1 MIEEGN
7 TVLKVSD
14 SGDGHYR
21 VEIAWTSK
29 KALAI
34 TLGSALTGAL
44 KAMIDHGES
53 KDSAVEVLV
62 SSAYAALRCAG
73 CYDALQESF
82 RQVRKAY
89 AAEKKEE
96 SEVVK

>member
-7 TVLKVSD
+7 TVLKATD
-14 SGDGHYR
+14 SGDGHCR
-21 VEIAWTSK
+21 GEIAWTSK

-34 TLGSALTGAL
+34 TLSSALTGAI
-44 KAMIDHGES
+44 KTMIEHGES
-53 KDSAVEVLV
+53 KESAVEVLV
-62 SSAYAALRCAG
+62 SSTYAALRCAG
-73 CYDALQESF
+73 CYDALQEAI
-82 RQVRKAY
+82 RQARKAY